1 MYEYDIEN
9 LPRTGVSRGDN
20 GRTVVQFHVPAGV
33 NEINHRIETR
43 AILNKTVN
51 IDGIELVEI
60 MHKTMKEHIHYMM
73 RIFDSE
79 EIRLKDGIQTLLFE
93 ARVFFHL
100 TRIERDREEGME
112 DYLKYLTYNWDIIK
126 NVRVC
131 EVLENFLA
139 SNNGGFT
146 NQEVKIEDN
155 EEYYFLAGVLD
166 ERNTSSFD
174 MKVAKIKRESE
185 NAWEGL
191 NVRLFKY
198 NSTEKRYRGT
208 AEIAWSVE
216 TQELG
221 EEKLGKIYA
230 LTKLTEKEKEEFIKS
245 RTIVNKAEVLERAI
259 KE

>member
-1 MYEYDIEN
+1 LKGVKAMYEYDIEN
-9 LPRTGVSRGDN
+9 LPRTGVSRGES
-20 GRTVVQFHVPAGV
+20 GITVVQFHVPDGV

-51 IDGIELVEI
+51 IDDIELAEI
-60 MHKTMKEHIHYMM
+60 MHKTMKEHIHYIM

-79 EIRLKDGIQTLLFE
+79 EIKYKDGIQTLLFE

-100 TRIERDREEGME
+100 TQIEVDRAESMKN
-112 DYLKYLTYNWDIIK
+112 YLKYLTENWNIVK

-139 SNNGGFT
+139 SNNREFT

-166 ERNTSSFD
+166 ERNASSFD

-198 NSTEKRYRGT
+198 NSTEK
-208 AEIAWSVE
+208 
-216 TQELG
+216 
-221 EEKLGKIYA
+221 
-230 LTKLTEKEKEEFIKS
+230 
-245 RTIVNKAEVLERAI
+245 
-259 KE
+259 